1 MPVKLTANRSQNG
14 VQNLNFKALCLLAVA
29 KPSASE
35 YLAAM
40 KNIDTLLQAR
50 WIIPVNPARDCLEHY
65 SIAIDDG
72 RIIDILPSAQA
83 SRQYSAHTLLDY
95 PRHAL
100 LPGMIN
106 THTHAAMSL
115 FRGLADDLA
124 LMDWLQNH
132 IWPAEAKWVNEAF
145 VQTGTELAIAEMLR
159 CGTTC
164 FNDMYYYPD
173 VTARVARRAGMRAS
187 VGLIV
192 LDFPTVWAQNA
203 DDYIDKGTALRD
215 IYRDDELIRTA
226 FAPHAPYTVSDA
238 PLHKIRMLA
247 DELDMPVHMHVHETA
262 FEVEQAV
269 KNNGKR
275 PLQRLHELGLVS
287 PNLLAVHMTQLQD
300 SEIELLAE
308 SGSHV
313 VHCPESNL
321 KLASGF
327 CPVANLLQAGVNV
340 ALGTDGAASN
350 NDLDLLGEMR
360 SAALLA
366 KGVANDATVVPA
378 YQALEMATIN
388 GARALGIDS
397 LTGSLETG
405 KQADLI
411 AVDLNEVET
420 TPVFNPVSHLV
431 YCAGRNQV
439 TDTWVAGKHL
449 MKQRVLT
456 TLDIATI
463 SATARDIAAHISKN

>member
-1 MPVKLTANRSQNG
+1 
-14 VQNLNFKALCLLAVA
+14 
-29 KPSASE
+29 
-35 YLAAM
+35 M

-50 WIIPVNPARDCLEHY
+50 WVVPVNPAHDCLDHH

-72 RIIDILPSAQA
+72 RIIDILPSEQA
-83 SRQYSAHTLLDY
+83 SQQYSAQSRIEY
-95 PRHAL
+95 PQHAL

-106 THTHAAMSL
+106 AHTHAAMSL

-124 LMDWLQNH
+124 LLDWLQNH

-145 VQTGTELAIAEMLR
+145 VQTGTELALAEMLR
-159 CGTTC
+159 SGTTC

-203 DDYIDKGTALRD
+203 DEYIDKGTALRD
-215 IYRDDELIRTA
+215 VYRDDELIRTA

-238 PLHKIRMLA
+238 PLHKVRMLA

-262 FEVEQAV
+262 FEVEEAFS
-269 KNNGKR
+269 NSGKR
-275 PLQRLHELGLVS
+275 PLQRLHELGMVS

-300 SEIELLAE
+300 SEIELLAQ

-327 CPVANLLQAGVNV
+327 CPVAKLLQAGVNV

-350 NDLDLLGEMR
+350 NDLDMLGEMR

-378 YQALEMATIN
+378 HQALEMATIN

-397 LTGSLETG
+397 FTGSLETG

-411 AVDLNEVET
+411 AIDLSAIET
-420 TPVFNPVSHLV
+420 TPVFDPVSHLV
-431 YCAGRNQV
+431 YCASRNQV
-439 TDTWVAGKHL
+439 SDAWVAGKHL

-463 SATARDIAAHISKN
+463 SSAAHDLAARISEN